1 MNLFK
6 IVPWFIGFTFV
17 LIILLWIV
25 MGVLMYKSVES
36 VNEVGLK
43 GMTEQIW
50 CGKDT
55 NCKLPEVLK

>member
-6 IVPWFIGFTFV
+6 IVPWFIGLVFT
-17 LIILLWIV
+17 LIILVWIV
-25 MGVLMYKSVES
+25 MGVLMYKGIDS
-36 VNEVGLK
+36 VNEVGVK
-43 GMTEQIW
+43 GITEQLW